1 MLGTVQGAEGN
12 ELARPSLEV
21 EDGVNKTGGQGLLLS
36 SSPSGFMS
44 PDPSLRDVGALA
56 GPLFGWNPPLQ

>member
-1 MLGTVQGAEGN
+1 M
-12 ELARPSLEV
+12 SFLEA

-44 PDPSLRDVGALA
+44 SVPSLRDVGAMA
-56 GPLFGWNPPLQ
+56 GPLFGWNPQPFAVNLVLRLR